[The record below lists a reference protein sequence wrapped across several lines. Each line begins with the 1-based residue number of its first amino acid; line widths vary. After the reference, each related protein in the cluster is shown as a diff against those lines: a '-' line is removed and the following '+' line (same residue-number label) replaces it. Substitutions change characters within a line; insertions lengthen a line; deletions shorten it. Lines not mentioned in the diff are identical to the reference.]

1 LGYCAIGPISS
12 TTAQTKAEKID
23 QLMNTY
29 SQYEQF
35 NGSILVAEHG
45 KSSMRR
51 FWNGKYGME
60 ST

>member
-1 LGYCAIGPISS
+1 MLPSLKTIVIGLLCELVLNS

-35 NGSILVAEHG
+35 GSVLVAEHG
-45 KSSMRR
+45 KSSMR
-51 FWNGKYGME
+51 KVLE
-60 ST
+60 